1 MLTKSEEEIMY
12 LLWDLD
18 EPLTSSEIVKKAVNK
33 TWKKSYIN
41 LLINS
46 LLKKDMIKVVGVK
59 QMTKNYARTFVP
71 TMTKDAYAIKQISDR
86 PNFADDYTRNYIRHN
101 IIPCLKK
108 LNPSF
113 ERTALGLSENAGESA
128 DFIKKCAEKSVHDC
142 KGDFGYDCKKLLSLD
157 SAVLKEML
165 FILLKNNCNISPER
179 KTILLL
185 CEIIRNGGSVELSK
199 QCTAVSKQGI
209 LRFVCPKNSP
219 GFNEIPLKNNMTFSY
234 YGKI

>member
-71 TMTKDAYAIKQISDR
+71 TMTKDAYSIKQIYDR
-86 PNFADDYTRNYIRHN
+86 PNFADSD
-101 IIPCLKK
+101 IPTLFSELIEKTESSDVFDELEALLKK
-108 LNPSF
+108 RR
-113 ERTALGLSENAGESA
+113 EELG
-128 DFIKKCAEKSVHDC
+128 K
-142 KGDFGYDCKKLLSLD
+142 
-157 SAVLKEML
+157 
-165 FILLKNNCNISPER
+165 
-179 KTILLL
+179 
-185 CEIIRNGGSVELSK
+185 
-199 QCTAVSKQGI
+199 
-209 LRFVCPKNSP
+209 
-219 GFNEIPLKNNMTFSY
+219 
-234 YGKI
+234 

>member
-71 TMTKDAYAIKQISDR
+71 TMTKDAYVIKQISDR
-86 PNFADDYTRNYIRHN
+86 PNFADSD
-101 IIPCLKK
+101 IPALFSELIEKTESSEIFDKLEALLKK
-108 LNPSF
+108 RR
-113 ERTALGLSENAGESA
+113 EELG
-128 DFIKKCAEKSVHDC
+128 K
-142 KGDFGYDCKKLLSLD
+142 
-157 SAVLKEML
+157 
-165 FILLKNNCNISPER
+165 
-179 KTILLL
+179 
-185 CEIIRNGGSVELSK
+185 
-199 QCTAVSKQGI
+199 
-209 LRFVCPKNSP
+209 
-219 GFNEIPLKNNMTFSY
+219 
-234 YGKI
+234 

>member
-46 LLKKDMIKVVGVK
+46 LLRKDMIKVVGVK

-86 PNFADDYTRNYIRHN
+86 PNFADSD
-101 IIPCLKK
+101 IPTLFSELIERTESSDVFDELEALLKK
-108 LNPSF
+108 RR
-113 ERTALGLSENAGESA
+113 EELG
-128 DFIKKCAEKSVHDC
+128 K
-142 KGDFGYDCKKLLSLD
+142 
-157 SAVLKEML
+157 
-165 FILLKNNCNISPER
+165 
-179 KTILLL
+179 
-185 CEIIRNGGSVELSK
+185 
-199 QCTAVSKQGI
+199 
-209 LRFVCPKNSP
+209 
-219 GFNEIPLKNNMTFSY
+219 
-234 YGKI
+234 

>member
-59 QMTKNYARTFVP
+59 QMTARTFVP

-86 PNFADDYTRNYIRHN
+86 PNFADSD
-101 IIPCLKK
+101 IPTLFSELIERTESSDVFDELEALLKK
-108 LNPSF
+108 RR
-113 ERTALGLSENAGESA
+113 EELG
-128 DFIKKCAEKSVHDC
+128 K
-142 KGDFGYDCKKLLSLD
+142 
-157 SAVLKEML
+157 
-165 FILLKNNCNISPER
+165 
-179 KTILLL
+179 
-185 CEIIRNGGSVELSK
+185 
-199 QCTAVSKQGI
+199 
-209 LRFVCPKNSP
+209 
-219 GFNEIPLKNNMTFSY
+219 
-234 YGKI
+234 

>member
-86 PNFADDYTRNYIRHN
+86 PNFADSD
-101 IIPCLKK
+101 IPTLFSE
-108 LNPSF
+108 LI
-113 ERTALGLSENAGESA
+113 ERTDANK
-128 DFIKKCAEKSVHDC
+128 F
-142 KGDFGYDCKKLLSLD
+142 
-157 SAVLKEML
+157 L
-165 FILLKNNCNISPER
+165 FILVFYCNKQHFYSAA
-179 KTILLL
+179 LLFQKKGCFL
-185 CEIIRNGGSVELSK
+185 
-199 QCTAVSKQGI
+199 
-209 LRFVCPKNSP
+209 
-219 GFNEIPLKNNMTFSY
+219 
-234 YGKI
+234 

>member
-71 TMTKDAYAIKQISDR
+71 TMQSSRFLTDRILPTAIFRLSSQSLLREPKAQMFLMS
-86 PNFADDYTRNYIRHN
+86 
-101 IIPCLKK
+101 LK
-108 LNPSF
+108 
-113 ERTALGLSENAGESA
+113 
-128 DFIKKCAEKSVHDC
+128 
-142 KGDFGYDCKKLLSLD
+142 LSLK
-157 SAVLKEML
+157 SAV
-165 FILLKNNCNISPER
+165 
-179 KTILLL
+179 
-185 CEIIRNGGSVELSK
+185 
-199 QCTAVSKQGI
+199 
-209 LRFVCPKNSP
+209 KNSA
-219 GFNEIPLKNNMTFSY
+219 NNLC
-234 YGKI
+234 K

>member
-71 TMTKDAYAIKQISDR
+71 TMTKDAYAINFRQQFNPNILVLYMTAFVHCDISK
-86 PNFADDYTRNYIRHN
+86 
-101 IIPCLKK
+101 IPVVK
-108 LNPSF
+108 F
-113 ERTALGLSENAGESA
+113 T
-128 DFIKKCAEKSVHDC
+128 
-142 KGDFGYDCKKLLSLD
+142 
-157 SAVLKEML
+157 
-165 FILLKNNCNISPER
+165 
-179 KTILLL
+179 
-185 CEIIRNGGSVELSK
+185 IRN
-199 QCTAVSKQGI
+199 
-209 LRFVCPKNSP
+209 
-219 GFNEIPLKNNMTFSY
+219 KNNM
-234 YGKI
+234 I

>member
-86 PNFADDYTRNYIRHN
+86 PNFADSD
-101 IIPCLKK
+101 IPTLFSE
-108 LNPSF
+108 LI
-113 ERTALGLSENAGESA
+113 ERTESS
-128 DFIKKCAEKSVHDC
+128 DVFD
-142 KGDFGYDCKKLLSLD
+142 
-157 SAVLKEML
+157 
-165 FILLKNNCNISPER
+165 
-179 KTILLL
+179 
-185 CEIIRNGGSVELSK
+185 
-199 QCTAVSKQGI
+199 
-209 LRFVCPKNSP
+209 
-219 GFNEIPLKNNMTFSY
+219 
-234 YGKI
+234 

>member
-71 TMTKDAYAIKQISDR
+71 TMTNDAYAIKQISDR
-86 PNFADDYTRNYIRHN
+86 PNFADSD
-101 IIPCLKK
+101 IPTLFSELIEKTESSDVFDELEALLKK
-108 LNPSF
+108 RR
-113 ERTALGLSENAGESA
+113 EELG
-128 DFIKKCAEKSVHDC
+128 K
-142 KGDFGYDCKKLLSLD
+142 
-157 SAVLKEML
+157 
-165 FILLKNNCNISPER
+165 
-179 KTILLL
+179 
-185 CEIIRNGGSVELSK
+185 
-199 QCTAVSKQGI
+199 
-209 LRFVCPKNSP
+209 
-219 GFNEIPLKNNMTFSY
+219 
-234 YGKI
+234 

>member
-71 TMTKDAYAIKQISDR
+71 TMTKDAQMFLMS
-86 PNFADDYTRNYIRHN
+86 
-101 IIPCLKK
+101 LK
-108 LNPSF
+108 
-113 ERTALGLSENAGESA
+113 
-128 DFIKKCAEKSVHDC
+128 
-142 KGDFGYDCKKLLSLD
+142 LSLK
-157 SAVLKEML
+157 SAV
-165 FILLKNNCNISPER
+165 
-179 KTILLL
+179 
-185 CEIIRNGGSVELSK
+185 
-199 QCTAVSKQGI
+199 
-209 LRFVCPKNSP
+209 KNSA
-219 GFNEIPLKNNMTFSY
+219 NNLC
-234 YGKI
+234 K